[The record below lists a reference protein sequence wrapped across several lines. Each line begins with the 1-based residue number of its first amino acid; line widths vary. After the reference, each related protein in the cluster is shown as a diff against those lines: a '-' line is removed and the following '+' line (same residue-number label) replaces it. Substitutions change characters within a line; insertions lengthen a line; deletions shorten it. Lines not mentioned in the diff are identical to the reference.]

1 MIEPKFFYSRE
12 KITDFKILDP
22 DNKHEIFDL
31 AKKCHS
37 VDYKDPK
44 TNLYYFTSIYNKFY
58 ENGINLG
65 FMEVVDGIGNHY
77 IVRDDRII
85 RKIDYTISDEFEG
98 DQLFCMVLNNTKMPR
113 YSFVSKALERQK
125 MNAKVFDLYNLII

>member
-1 MIEPKFFYSRE
+1 MIKSKFFYSKE
-12 KITDFKILDP
+12 EIKDFKILDP

-77 IVRDDRII
+77 IVRDDRVTG
-85 RKIDYTISDEFEG
+85 KIKYEICTDFDG
-98 DQLFCMVLNNTKMPR
+98 DQLSYMIINNFKR
-113 YSFVSKALERQK
+113 FQHSFGLKSFERQK
-125 MNAKVFDLYNLII
+125 MRRKYYGK

>member
-1 MIEPKFFYSRE
+1 MIEPKFFYSKE
-12 KITDFKILDP
+12 KITDFKILNP

-37 VDYKDPK
+37 VDYRDTK

-77 IVRDDRII
+77 IIRDDRII

-113 YSFVSKALERQK
+113 YSFASKALMK
-125 MNAKVFDLYNLII
+125 

>member
-1 MIEPKFFYSRE
+1 MIKPKFFYSRE

-37 VDYKDPK
+37 VDYNDPK

-125 MNAKVFDLYNLII
+125 MNAKVFELYN

>member
-31 AKKCHS
+31 AKKCHH

-65 FMEVVDGIGNHY
+65 FMEVVDGVGNHY
-77 IVRDDRII
+77 IVRDDRITGE
-85 RKIDYTISDEFEG
+85 IDNICTDFDG
-98 DQLFCMVLNNTKMPR
+98 DQLSYIILNNFP
-113 YSFVSKALERQK
+113 YSFGL
-125 MNAKVFDLYNLII
+125 KVFEIQKRGRRYHGKRYRYI

>member
-1 MIEPKFFYSRE
+1 MIEPKFFYSKE
-12 KITDFKILDP
+12 KITAFKILNP
-22 DNKHEIFDL
+22 DNKHEIFDI

-37 VDYKDPK
+37 VDYRDLK

>member
-22 DNKHEIFDL
+22 DNKDEIFNL

-77 IVRDDRII
+77 IVRDDRVRRRVHPIC
-85 RKIDYTISDEFEG
+85 SEFDG
-98 DQLFCMVLNNTKMPR
+98 DQLSCIMVSNFKRISRSNGLRALLKLN
-113 YSFVSKALERQK
+113 
-125 MNAKVFDLYNLII
+125 

>member
-1 MIEPKFFYSRE
+1 MIEPKFFYSKE
-12 KITDFKILDP
+12 KITAFKILNP
-22 DNKHEIFDL
+22 DNKHEIFDI

-37 VDYKDPK
+37 VDSRDTD
-44 TNLYYFTSIYNKFY
+44 TNLYYFTSIYNNFY
-58 ENGINLG
+58 ENGINRG

>member
-1 MIEPKFFYSRE
+1 MIEPKFFYSKE
-12 KITDFKILDP
+12 KITDFQILDP
-22 DNKHEIFDL
+22 DNKHEIFDI

-37 VDYKDPK
+37 VDYRDSK

-85 RKIDYTISDEFEG
+85 RKIDYTLSDEFEG

-125 MNAKVFDLYNLII
+125 MNAKVFELYN